1 MSSLFKVNNT
11 FYGFSQLINLYENNR
26 ESWFETINIDIEN
39 FFAANMCSPL
49 AAILDK
55 LIDNLNTITLN
66 VRGDVRNILQ
76 RNGFLSEYGY
86 ENVFDEQE
94 TTIPYRKFAPTESKE
109 FAVYV
114 LKKLLERNDMPHM
127 SDKLK
132 THTLIAISEI
142 FSNASVHTN
151 TPYVYACGQ
160 FYPKKKLLDFTLSD
174 QGEGIREKVS
184 DFLAKPLSSE
194 EAIRWAMVDGNTTKK
209 NIPGGYGLTILR
221 SLIEYNKGFMQIV
234 SDDGFYQF
242 SHEKEIFKTFESK
255 FPGTVVNLQF
265 RTDDASSYYLKSE
278 RKESI

>member
-1 MSSLFKVNNT
+1 MSSLFKVNNN
-11 FYGFSQLINLYENNR
+11 FNGFSQLIDLYENYR
-26 ESWFETINIDIEN
+26 ESWFESININIEN

-66 VRGDVRNILQ
+66 VRGDVKNILQ

-86 ENVFDEQE
+86 ENVFDEKD
-94 TTIPYRKFAPTESKE
+94 TTIQYRKFSPIESKE
-109 FAVYV
+109 FTVYV
-114 LKKLLERNDMPHM
+114 MKKLLERNDMPDM

-132 THTLIAISEI
+132 MQIVGAISEI
-142 FSNASVHTN
+142 FSNASLHTN

-160 FYPKKKLLDFTLSD
+160 FFPKNNLLDFTLSD

-184 DFLAKPLSSE
+184 DFLAKSLSSE
-194 EAIRWAMVDGNTTKK
+194 EAIRWAMVDGHTTKK
-209 NIPGGYGLTILR
+209 GIPGGYGLTILR
-221 SLIEYNKGFMQIV
+221 SLIEHNKGFMQIV

-242 SHEKEIFKTFESK
+242 SHTGEIFDTFKSK

-265 RTDDASSYYLKSE
+265 RTDDASSYYLRSE